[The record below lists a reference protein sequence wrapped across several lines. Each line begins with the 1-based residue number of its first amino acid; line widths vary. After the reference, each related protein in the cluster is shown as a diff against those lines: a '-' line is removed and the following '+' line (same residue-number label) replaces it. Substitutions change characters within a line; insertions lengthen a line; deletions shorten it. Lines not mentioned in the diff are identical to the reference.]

1 MKWNIPNAF
10 SILRAVLAPLFFVLI
25 LSKEPTAIFIAVCV
39 FIAAAFTDYLDG
51 WTARML
57 KEVSA
62 WGVFFDPLADKVLTA
77 TAFIAF
83 AVMDFIPWWMV
94 AVVLL
99 RDVLMTLLRLYADSV
114 AQPVV
119 TSRSAK
125 LKTFLQMA
133 YIIYVLLMYMAANIT
148 ADTTLRDFAVQAL
161 DNTIIYIGMLVITCV
176 TFWTGIEYVF
186 DNKSLLLKL
195 YHRGIKVQ

>member
-1 MKWNIPNAF
+1 MKWNIPNTF
-10 SILRAVLAPLFFVLI
+10 SMLRAVLAPLFFVLI
-25 LSKEPTAIFIAVCV
+25 LSKEPTAIFLAVCV

-83 AVMDFIPWWMV
+83 AVLDFIPWWMV
-94 AVVLL
+94 AIVLF
-99 RDVLMTLLRLYADSV
+99 RDVFMTLLRIYADSV

-125 LKTFLQMA
+125 LKTFLQMS
-133 YIIYVLLMYMAANIT
+133 YIIFVLVMYMLANLNFHVV
-148 ADTTLRDFAVQAL
+148 LRDLAILAL
-161 DNTIIYIGMLVITCV
+161 NPIIVYVGMLVITAI
-176 TFWTGIEYVF
+176 TFWTGIEYFF
-186 DNKSLLLKL
+186 DNRPLIMRLCR
-195 YHRGIKVQ
+195 RGAKA

>member
-1 MKWNIPNAF
+1 MKWNIPNTF

-25 LSKEPTAIFIAVCV
+25 LSKEPTAIFLAVCV

-77 TAFIAF
+77 MAFIAF
-83 AVMDFIPWWMV
+83 AVLDFVPWWMV
-94 AVVLL
+94 AIVLL
-99 RDVLMTLLRLYADSV
+99 RDVLMTLLRIYADAV

-133 YIIYVLLMYMAANIT
+133 YIIYVLVMYMLANLNFHT
-148 ADTTLRDFAVQAL
+148 VLRDLALLAL
-161 DNTIIYIGMLVITCV
+161 DPVIVYVGMLAITV
-176 TFWTGIEYVF
+176 LTFWTGVEYFF
-186 DNKSLLLKL
+186 DNRPLIMRLCR
-195 YHRGIKVQ
+195 RGAKA

>member
-10 SILRAVLAPLFFVLI
+10 SLLRAVLAPLFFVLI

-77 TAFIAF
+77 TAFVAF
-83 AVMDFIPWWMV
+83 AVLDFIPWWMV

-99 RDVLMTLLRLYADSV
+99 RDILMTLLRVYADSV
-114 AQPVV
+114 AQPVI

-125 LKTFLQMA
+125 LKTFLQMV
-133 YIIYVLLMYMAANIT
+133 YIIYVLVMYMIANLDVHIL
-148 ADTTLRDFAVQAL
+148 LRDIAVQAL
-161 DNTIIYIGMLVITCV
+161 DHTVVYIGMLVITCI
-176 TFWTGIEYVF
+176 TFWTGVEYVL
-186 DNKSLLLKL
+186 DNKPLLIRLCR
-195 YHRGIKVQ
+195 RGIKI